1 MKELVNSSSPRMKQ
15 ISKANM
21 ITQCK
26 FALQMISVTGLGL
39 TKASVLFFY
48 IRIFSTQSFRL
59 VGRIMVGVVAAWT
72 VAFFF
77 TNLFT
82 CVPVTAL
89 VEQFYGNKCIDTLP
103 MWYTESASDILL
115 DIIILSMPVRPVMN
129 LHLPTGQK
137 VAVMGIFLL
146 GATYA
151 ILITF

>member
-1 MKELVNSSSPRMKQ
+1 
-15 ISKANM
+15 
-21 ITQCK
+21 
-26 FALQMISVTGLGL
+26 
-39 TKASVLFFY
+39 
-48 IRIFSTQSFRL
+48 
-59 VGRIMVGVVAAWT
+59 MVGVVAAWT